1 MNPREKIRLKSKIKK
16 GLLLFFIFTLSAYI
30 IIFFFYV
37 KDTPKNIKIHF
48 EFLNLFAII
57 LLFFLSNFFNILRV
71 YFLGKIFNRE
81 FNFSDSYIFT
91 LGGVLLALIT
101 PFQSGGMPFQLFLL
115 SKKKINLGNA
125 TSVLLMR
132 GFQSVIVFILTIPF
146 MLIYLQNVLST
157 SYVGNLKKYFMII
170 YSFAFTILIFI
181 VIFNNKLKIILE
193 KKLSDNLLKKIL
205 IKIVNFFSNFTGGI
219 KTIFTDGIKEN
230 IISLISTFISLYSY
244 FALSYFVIKLFNSDV
259 DFMKA
264 FSLQF
269 LLTYLSAFV
278 PTPGSSGVA
287 EGGTALF
294 FSQIVG
300 KENILIYIFLFRLI
314 STYIPAFLGLF
325 SFLKIKD
332 WEMSASNVD

>member
-1 MNPREKIRLKSKIKK
+1 MKSKIKK
-16 GLLLFFIFTLSAYI
+16 GLLLFFIFTLSAYM
-30 IIFFFYV
+30 IIFLFYV
-37 KDTPKNIKIHF
+37 KDIPKNIKIHF
-48 EFLNLFAII
+48 DLLNLLAII

-71 YFLGKIFNRE
+71 YFLGKIFNSE
-81 FNFSDSYIFT
+81 FSFSDGYVFT

-115 SKKKINLGNA
+115 SKKRINLGNA

-132 GFQSVIVFILTIPF
+132 GFQSVIVFIFTIPF

-157 SYVGNLKKYFMII
+157 SYVKSLIKYFMVI
-170 YSFAFTILIFI
+170 YSIVFIILLFI
-181 VIFNNKLKIILE
+181 VIFNDKLKVIIE
-193 KKLSDNLLKKIL
+193 KNFSDNLLKRIL
-205 IKIVNFFSNFTGGI
+205 LNIVNFFSNFQGGL
-219 KTIFTDGIKEN
+219 KTIFTKGIKKN
-230 IISLISTFISLYSY
+230 IMSLIATFISLYSY
-244 FALSYFVIKLFNSDV
+244 FALSYFVIRLFNSEV

-287 EGGTALF
+287 EGGIALF

-300 KENILIYIFLFRLI
+300 KDNILVYIFIFRFI
-314 STYIPAFLGLF
+314 STYTPAFLGLF
-325 SFLKIKD
+325 SFLKIKE
-332 WEMSASNVD
+332 WEKSISNVD